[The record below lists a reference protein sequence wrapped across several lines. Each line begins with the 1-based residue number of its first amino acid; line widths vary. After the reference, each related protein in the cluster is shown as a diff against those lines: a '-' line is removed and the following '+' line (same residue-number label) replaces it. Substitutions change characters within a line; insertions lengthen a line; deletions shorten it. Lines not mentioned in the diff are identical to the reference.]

1 MMVMLLLLYSVPVTR
16 KRRISVEVLNVS
28 LAVLLK
34 QLVVKI
40 LPNVELA
47 WRGHKPLLL
56 LLLLLGMIASMSLS
70 QSCLFLLVHPSVV
83 VGLVLVHM
91 VVIVVVGGVVG
102 GVVCEGLGMSQHQ
115 LLPSHWL

>member
-1 MMVMLLLLYSVPVTR
+1 VPVTR

-40 LPNVELA
+40 LPDVELA

-56 LLLLLGMIASMSLS
+56 LLLLGMIASMPLS
-70 QSCLFLLVHPSVV
+70 QSCLFMLVHPSVV

-91 VVIVVVGGVVG
+91 VVIVVVGGVGGVG
-102 GVVCEGLGMSQHQ
+102 GVVCEGLGISQHK

>member
-1 MMVMLLLLYSVPVTR
+1 MP
-16 KRRISVEVLNVS
+16 
-28 LAVLLK
+28 
-34 QLVVKI
+34 
-40 LPNVELA
+40 
-47 WRGHKPLLL
+47 
-56 LLLLLGMIASMSLS
+56 LS